1 LKIQTKLVA
10 AGLFVLLTAG
20 LAYPQKKEILQLTAD
35 MIMLQ
40 QQMKQLQTSVDQ
52 NNAVLKGIVEKMA
65 DQVNGLAGGMDRVG
79 KAVDTVKT
87 QDDKSTSEVRLI
99 LTNLNTDIKELQE
112 TLSSVR
118 TQLNSVSQQVT
129 TMKTTSEP
137 LASPEDLM
145 RTAAADAL
153 AGNYDLAASG
163 YMEFIQK
170 YPDHARAAEAHLGL
184 GDTFMNQK
192 KFDQAVPEYDFY
204 LQKYPESDK
213 TGTALY
219 KKGLAL
225 VEQNQ
230 PQQAITIF
238 NDVQKRFPNTT
249 EALSAQA
256 EIRKLRQPA
265 SRPAAR

>member
-1 LKIQTKLVA
+1 MLVLFA
-10 AGLFVLLTAG
+10 ASA
-20 LAYPQKKEILQLTAD
+20 AYPQRKEVLQLTAD

-65 DQVNGLAGGMDRVG
+65 DQVSGLAGGMDRVS
-79 KAVDTVKT
+79 KSVDAAKT
-87 QDDKSTSEVRLI
+87 QDDKSLSEFRLI
-99 LTNLNTDIKELQE
+99 LTNLNTDVKELQE
-112 TLSSVR
+112 TLSAIR

-129 TMKTTSEP
+129 TMKTTAEP
-137 LASPEDLM
+137 LSGPEDLM
-145 RTAAADAL
+145 RAAAADAL

-163 YMEFIQK
+163 YMEFIQM
-170 YPDHARAAEAHLGL
+170 YPDHPRAAEAHLGL
-184 GDTFMNQK
+184 ADTFMNQK
-192 KFDQAVPEYDFY
+192 KFAQAIPEYDFF

-213 TGTALY
+213 TRTALY

-230 PQQAITIF
+230 PQQAITIL

-256 EIRKLRQPA
+256 KVRELRQPA
-265 SRPAAR
+265 ARPAAR